1 MEKQIIGLASDHAGY
16 ALKQY
21 VKEYLELHG
30 IAFKDYGCYSEESCD
45 YPDFA
50 HALANGITAGECEKG
65 IAICGSGEGISMTLN
80 KHSHIRAALVWIP
93 EIAQMTRMHND
104 ANVLVMPG
112 RYIDNETAKE
122 IMDKFLETSFEGG
135 RHIRRIA
142 KIPVI

>member
-50 HALANGITAGECEKG
+50 HALANGIAAGECEKG

>member
-16 ALKQY
+16 VLKQY

-50 HALANGITAGECEKG
+50 HALANGIAAGECEKG

>member
-21 VKEYLELHG
+21 VREYLELHG

-50 HALANGITAGECEKG
+50 HALANGIAAGECEKG

>member
-50 HALANGITAGECEKG
+50 HALANSIAAGECEKG